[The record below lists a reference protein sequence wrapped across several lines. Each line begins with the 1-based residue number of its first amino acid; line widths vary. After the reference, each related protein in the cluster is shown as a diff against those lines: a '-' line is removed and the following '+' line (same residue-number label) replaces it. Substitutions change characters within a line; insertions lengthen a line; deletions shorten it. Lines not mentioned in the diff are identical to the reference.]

1 MSAKTIAI
9 IVITA
14 LLTIFLMVNN
24 DAVEFNFI
32 IGEPVEV
39 SKLIVIGV
47 CIVIGFILG
56 YIAGRPRKTYSSYN
70 DDIENDNQDQDDAP
84 TKTLRSLSDE
94 DRDYIS
100 P

>member
-1 MSAKTIAI
+1 MSAKTITI
-9 IVITA
+9 IIITA

-39 SKLIVIGV
+39 SKLIVIGI

-56 YIAGRPRKTYSSYN
+56 YIAGRPRRTYSTYN
-70 DDIENDNQDQDDAP
+70 DDIDNNNDESTP
-84 TKTLRSLSDE
+84 LKTLSDE
-94 DRDYIS
+94 DRDYIN

>member
-1 MSAKTIAI
+1 MSSKTIFI

-24 DAVEFNFI
+24 EPVDFNFI
-32 IGEPVEV
+32 FVSAVPI

-47 CIVIGFILG
+47 CVLIGFVLG
-56 YIAGRPRKTYSSYN
+56 FIVGRPRKTLSSY
-70 DDIENDNQDQDDAP
+70 DFEIEKKSP
-84 TKTLRSLSDE
+84 TEEDKNGLSDE

-100 P
+100 